1 MVQPV
6 TVGVWTVGGRSALG
20 QEHPLARPSARCDH
34 HETTLRPKTV
44 CEQHRD
50 RLLAEQSSQEGI
62 PFEGVYIP
70 QCDEAG
76 NYRPLQCHESTSHC
90 WCVDAKGQERPG
102 TRTYPGTSPANCD
115 QPR

>member
-1 MVQPV
+1 GC
-6 TVGVWTVGGRSALG
+6 TSG
-20 QEHPLARPSARCDH
+20 CD
-34 HETTLRPKTV
+34 EYAAQKGP
-44 CEQHRD
+44 
-50 RLLAEQSSQEGI
+50 GI

-115 QPR
+115 QPGNIQIMNVSPVLLPWLLYIHCP